1 MATGKPGVG
10 LAEVRSET
18 VTIDPAGES
27 LGKVLGRVD
36 HTLFERVAPGRVSTL
51 IVEQILR
58 LIQAQHLEPGD
69 RLPSERELCTLLG
82 ASRTSVREAVRVL
95 ESRGLLEVRV
105 GAKGGAHVAS
115 PKMDKASQGVS
126 DMLATAAISAPAVTE
141 ARMIVE
147 LGAIPLVIQ
156 RATKEDIARLR
167 ELCARQRK
175 EHADATY
182 TAASSAE
189 FHLMLLDCARNPALS
204 LLGYALREPLQS
216 SLEETQRPGTS
227 RVKGAREHEQ
237 LVDAIEAKDAELARY
252 IMDRHLRR
260 TMRRSTR

>member
-1 MATGKPGVG
+1 M
-10 LAEVRSET
+10 
-18 VTIDPAGES
+18 TIDPAGEP
-27 LGKVLGRVD
+27 LAKPLGRAD
-36 HTLFERVAPGRVSTL
+36 SALFERVAPGRVSTL

-58 LIQAQHLEPGD
+58 LIQSQHLEPGD

-115 PKMDKASQGVS
+115 PAVDKASQGVS
-126 DMLATAAISAPAVTE
+126 DMLATAAISPSAVTE
-141 ARMIVE
+141 ARLIIE
-147 LGAIPLVIQ
+147 LGAIPYIIE
-156 RATKEDIARLR
+156 RATADDIARLR
-167 ELCARQRK
+167 EQCSRMRRQT
-175 EHADATY
+175 ADSTY
-182 TAASSAE
+182 TPASSAD

-204 LLGYALREPLQS
+204 MLGYALRGPLQS
-216 SLEETQRPGTS
+216 SLEETQGPGTS
-227 RVKGAREHEQ
+227 RAKGIREHEGI
-237 LVDAIEAKDAELARY
+237 VDAIEERDVELARY